1 MISIH
6 RLFDYDIFHFSKRG
20 YTEKYP
26 KVVIPQN
33 LSKPAVRNIIGHL
46 QKVLD
51 SPQDDK
57 EKFDGTKNKDYE
69 EKIST

>member
-6 RLFDYDIFHFSKRG
+6 NLFEYDILHFSKRG
-20 YTEKYP
+20 YTDKYP
-26 KVVIPQN
+26 KVVIPPT
-33 LSKPAVRNIIGHL
+33 LSKPAVRNIITHL
-46 QKVLD
+46 QNVLD

-57 EKFDGTKNKDYE
+57 EKFDGTKNKNYE